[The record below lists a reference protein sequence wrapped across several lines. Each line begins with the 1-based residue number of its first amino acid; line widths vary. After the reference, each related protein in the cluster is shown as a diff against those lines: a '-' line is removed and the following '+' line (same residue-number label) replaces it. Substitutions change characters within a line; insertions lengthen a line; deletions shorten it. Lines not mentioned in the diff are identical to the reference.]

1 MSRAV
6 LVPPTGNRVL
16 NQIPAGDSRES
27 SREQVVL
34 ADGAL
39 SFVNSSVQRPGEPS
53 PP

>member
-1 MSRAV
+1 MVGV
-6 LVPPTGNRVL
+6 LVSPTDHGVL

-39 SFVNSSVQRPGEPS
+39 SPLESLLLGAGRPL